1 MLAVSSSERPKVIA
15 KRRRGT
21 GDALACG
28 FDTATGDITM
38 IDADGS
44 PDPDE
49 ISDFVPTL
57 FPERTSRTARDS
69 GSGPKQQ
76 YHQGRRG
83 VNRIL
88 NRLVNLIFR
97 TK

>member
-44 PDPDE
+44 PIRTRSP
-49 ISDFVPTL
+49 ISSRRCFRSGL
-57 FPERTSRTARDS
+57 RERHAILAR
-69 GSGPKQQ
+69 GPSSNII
-76 YHQGRRG
+76 R
-83 VNRIL
+83 VA
-88 NRLVNLIFR
+88 VA
-97 TK
+97 